1 MAKKKGLIARLMEGP
16 ERSETYARSTL
27 PTNRWELGWDT
38 FKTNKG
44 KLVGLNL
51 LTLLFALPLI
61 AVFIFRYMMKVVYTA
76 TLPFGQNLGMGYPVY
91 PATAGLSAGLSRDLN
106 LMVFITIPVVVAI
119 LAVGIAGGFYVM
131 RNMIWAE
138 GVMVG
143 SDFWKGVKNNYFVV
157 FFSLL
162 AYSVVMVLSV
172 LSINSVEIILAAG
185 QGVKWLLVVSEVITY
200 VIMAV
205 ATLMVMYMITLGITY
220 KLSFRHLIRN
230 AFILSVALLPT
241 NVFFFAFSAV
251 WFVFL
256 ILGINMFLVIGVIFL
271 LVWGVSLFML
281 VWTDYSHW
289 VFDKFINDKVPGAK
303 KNKGIYKPSK
313 VDTESEVEIIE
324 KSKLT
329 SRPIKPITDY
339 DVEIY
344 ELPTSFSRK
353 DLEKLEETKEAMRRD
368 SDRYAEEHKDDY
380 AEAEKNIEA
389 LMNDAESGE
398 KDLGEKENE
407 KTDE

>member
-44 KLVGLNL
+44 KIFGLNL

-61 AVFIFRYMMKVVYTA
+61 GVFVFRYIMKVVYTA
-76 TLPFGQNLGMGYPVY
+76 SLPFGQNMGIGYPVY
-91 PATAGLSAGLSRDLN
+91 PATAGLSAGLTRDIN
-106 LMVFITIPVVVAI
+106 LIVVITLPVVIAI

-143 SDFWKGVKNNYFVV
+143 SDFWKGVKQNYWIV

-162 AYSVVMVLSV
+162 VYAVVMSLSV
-172 LSINSVEIILAAG
+172 LSINSVEIIIAAG
-185 QGVKWLLVVSEVITY
+185 RGIKWLLIASEVITY
-200 VIMAV
+200 VIMALV
-205 ATLMVMYMITLGITY
+205 TLMVMYMITLGITY
-220 KLSFRHLIRN
+220 KLSFKNLIRN
-230 AFILSVALLPT
+230 AFILSIALLPT
-241 NVFFFAFSAV
+241 NVFFFAFSII
-251 WFVFL
+251 WFIFL
-256 ILGINMFLVIGVIFL
+256 FLGLNMLMVIGIIIL

-313 VDTESEVEIIE
+313 IETDDDIAVIE

-339 DVEIY
+339 DVELY

-368 SDRYAEEHKDDY
+368 SDKYAEEHKDDY
-380 AEAEKNIEA
+380 IEAEKNIEA
-389 LMNDAESGE
+389 LMNEEIADGGE
-398 KDLGEKENE
+398 NGKNE
-407 KTDE
+407 ETDE